1 MEMATSVLQVLHV
14 INAMLMAWPFYA
26 LVAVNQR
33 GVLGPPVGDRV
44 DVYMENIIKN
54 RTIPCFV
61 FQGTALVTGAA
72 LVVLR
77 GSELSSLIT
86 EPVLALKFL
95 PLLLIGGL
103 LAYVH
108 LSLQPRIDALF
119 AQTGGTPASP
129 ELAKQIGPLR
139 ILRKRLAT
147 ACLFVVLFSA
157 MLGVQV
163 WALFPIWLTLLL
175 TAAVGLFTWRAY
187 SSVTPYGWA

>member
-1 MEMATSVLQVLHV
+1 MEDLIGIVQVIH
-14 INAMLMAWPFYA
+14 IITAMLMAWPFYA

-33 GVLGPPVGDRV
+33 GRLGPPIGDRV

-61 FQGTALVTGAA
+61 FQATALVSGAA
-72 LVVLR
+72 LVALR
-77 GSELSSLIT
+77 GRGLGDLVA
-86 EPVLALKFL
+86 EPVLALKFF
-95 PLLLIGGL
+95 PLVLIGGL
-103 LAYVH
+103 LTYVH

-119 AQTGGTPASP
+119 AQAGGAPATP

-139 ILRKRLAT
+139 IRRKRLAT
-147 ACLFVVLFSA
+147 VCLFVVLFSA

-163 WALFPIWLTLLL
+163 WAPFPVWTTVLL
-175 TAAVGLFTWRAY
+175 TAAIGLFTWRSY

>member
-1 MEMATSVLQVLHV
+1 METAIALFQVVHV
-14 INAMLMAWPFYA
+14 ITALLMAWPFYA

-33 GVLGPPVGDRV
+33 GRLGPPVGDRV

-54 RTIPCFV
+54 RTVPCFV
-61 FQGTALVTGAA
+61 FQGTALVSGAI

-77 GSELSSLIT
+77 GRGLGGLFT
-86 EPVLALKFL
+86 EPLLMLKFL

-119 AQTGGTPASP
+119 ARAGGAPAAP
-129 ELAKQIGPLR
+129 DLAKQIGQLR
-139 ILRKRLAT
+139 LQRKRLAT
-147 ACLFVVLFSA
+147 ACLFVVLMSA

-163 WALFPIWLTLLL
+163 WSPFPGWLTLCL
-175 TAAVGLFTWRAY
+175 TAALGLFTWRAY
-187 SSVTPYGWA
+187 SSTTPYGWM

>member
-1 MEMATSVLQVLHV
+1 MTTLIGILQVIHV
-14 INAMLMAWPFYA
+14 INAVLMAWPFYA

-33 GVLGPPVGDRV
+33 VRLGPPLGDRV

-54 RTIPCFV
+54 RTVPCFV
-61 FQGTALVTGAA
+61 FQATALLSGAI
-72 LVVLR
+72 LVALR
-77 GSELSSLIT
+77 GHSLGELFMNPI
-86 EPVLALKFL
+86 LALKFF

-103 LAYVH
+103 LAYVV

-119 AQTGGTPASP
+119 ARVSGGAASP

-139 ILRKRLAT
+139 IRRKRLAT
-147 ACLFVVLFSA
+147 VCLFVVLFSV

-163 WALFPIWLTLLL
+163 WAPFPIGLTLFL
-175 TAAVGLFTWRAY
+175 TAVIGLFTWRAY